1 MMDNPGLIKPNPH
14 RTHDDDEF
22 RILVRPIPNPST
34 DVSKP
39 IQWHHEIL
47 SEGNFF
53 LIWTSIDEQK
63 SAYIEPVFSEIENTE
78 SKFFDSFHTQYDVKL
93 PRVTL
98 RVSHAQQQQRPSI
111 AFTSTPDNIVICP
124 WYAILFRVPSGL
136 IGQRRL
142 INELIQNHAVPTL
155 RNILFS
161 HTQSHDPFSP
171 SLDNTPTNYFRPLD
185 HRIMDVDVQKA
196 LYLYELPDV
205 PLDDV
210 VYDDGHFRFPVDEA
224 RTWYE
229 NDDETNQNHYF
240 SKNVAGQFSS
250 IATLSG
256 YF

>member
-1 MMDNPGLIKPNPH
+1 MTDNQALVKTNPH
-14 RTHDDDEF
+14 RTHDADQF
-22 RILVRPIPNPST
+22 RILVRPTPNPST
-34 DVSKP
+34 DISKP

-53 LIWTSIDEQK
+53 LVWTSIDEQK
-63 SAYIEPVFSEIENTE
+63 SAYIEPIFCEIENTDSE
-78 SKFFDSFHTQYDVKL
+78 SFESFHAQYDVKL

-98 RVSHAQQQQRPSI
+98 RVSHAQPQQRPSI

-124 WYAILFRVPSGL
+124 WYAILFRVPTAL
-136 IGQRRL
+136 TGQRHP
-142 INELIQNHAVPTL
+142 INELIQNYAVPTL

-161 HTQSHDPFSP
+161 VTPPENPFSP
-171 SLDNTPTNYFRPLD
+171 SLDNTPANHFRPLD

-210 VYDDGHFRFPVDEA
+210 VYEDGHFRFPVDEA

-229 NDDETNQNHYF
+229 DDDETNQSHYF

-256 YF
+256 YY